1 MLHNCIQLQIPFMSE
16 RHIWGVTFW
25 FPPSPLSCLVLHWS
39 VGGLS
44 AGLWERGGKF
54 QSLTLVSAIG
64 LGNFTHRRGTCVR
77 DHLTEAS
84 ADSVQLPF
92 EGLPNT

>member
-1 MLHNCIQLQIPFMSE
+1 M
-16 RHIWGVTFW
+16 
-25 FPPSPLSCLVLHWS
+25 
-39 VGGLS
+39 GGLS

-54 QSLTLVSAIG
+54 QSLTLVSAVG

-92 EGLPNT
+92 EGLPNI